1 LKTFIFVETNES
13 FFFWN
18 HCCSL
23 PGLVQVTS
31 KRGGIDINME
41 EEEDEEEESKDGG
54 SSSRKVEYFSIDTMT
69 RQDGKTLTIMV
80 SRCFVFLLYL

>member
-1 LKTFIFVETNES
+1 LKTFIFVELNES

-23 PGLVQVTS
+23 QGLVQVTS

-80 SRCFVFLLYL
+80 SRFFVFLLYL